1 MKKSLRII
9 PLLFIVLL
17 QSCIPTKKLIYLQE
31 DHTTLQKKPSET
43 YRFKKGDLIYINIK
57 TVDEQLNNLLQVQSK
72 GMTTN
77 FSGENIYFISYIV
90 DENGYIELP
99 ILGKIKAEGLTAE
112 ALKQKILEKLLA
124 TQLRNPQDV
133 FIKVMPAG
141 IFVTVL
147 GEVKKTGSL
156 HLFKDRPNVLEAIA
170 LAGDIQLTGN
180 RRDVI
185 IIRQKPDGETEMGH
199 LDLTKKSAM
208 NSPFFYL
215 KNNDI
220 VYVKPLPQKTI
231 GTGTTLIQTL
241 TTVMSITSF
250 AISLYLFTRK

>member
-1 MKKSLRII
+1 MRKKLWF
-9 PLLFIVLL
+9 LLLVSGLLL
-17 QSCIPTKKLIYLQE
+17 QSCIPTKKLIYLQDDQAKIE
-31 DHTTLQKKPSET
+31 QKPSQT

-57 TVDEQLNNLLQVQSK
+57 TIDEQLNNLLQSQTS
-72 GMTTN
+72 GRTTN

-90 DENGYIELP
+90 DQNGYIELP
-99 ILGKIKAEGLTAE
+99 ILGKVKAEGLTSE
-112 ALKQKILEKLLA
+112 ELKEEILRRLLA

-147 GEVKKTGSL
+147 GEVGKTGSV
-156 HLFKDRPNVLEAIA
+156 HLYKDQPNVLEAIA
-170 LAGDIQLTGN
+170 MAGDITLTGDRQDVMVI
-180 RRDVI
+180 RRNSG
-185 IIRQKPDGETEMGH
+185 GETEIGH

-208 NSPFFYL
+208 NSPYFYL
-215 KNNDI
+215 NNNDI